1 MIKSMTGYGR
11 AESTINDKKVAIE
24 IKSLNHRFLEI
35 FVRLPGSFSALEPE
49 IKRKVTDRFARGRI
63 EVNIRR
69 DSDQSAGAEGQ
80 LEVNM
85 PLVRNYY
92 GMLTSLKR
100 EFHLKDE
107 ITLGLLLGI
116 KDAVTIAETE
126 IDLVQV
132 WGGLQVILEEAMVN
146 LENMRAQEGEIIGKD
161 LQDRL
166 GLLDSYLQMI
176 KAKAPQVVAEYQKR
190 LSERV
195 KELMGSFP
203 VDEARLAQEVAIM
216 AERSDI
222 TEEIVRFQS
231 HLIQMDSIIMKSTEA
246 VGRKIDFLLQEMNR
260 EANTIG
266 SKSPDAEISRIVVD
280 IKTELSRL
288 REQVQNIE

>member
-11 AESTINDKKVAIE
+11 AEAIINDKKVSIE

-35 FVRLPGSFSALEPE
+35 FVRLPGVFSPLEPE
-49 IKRKVTDRFARGRI
+49 VKRKLTDRFARGRI
-63 EVNIRR
+63 EVSIRR
-69 DSDQSAGAEGQ
+69 DSDQSANAEGR
-80 LEVNM
+80 LELNM
-85 PLVRNYY
+85 PLIRNYY
-92 GMLTSLKR
+92 GMLSNLKQ
-100 EFHLKDE
+100 EFQLKDE
-107 ITLGLLLGI
+107 INLGLLLGI
-116 KDAVTIAETE
+116 KDAVIVAETE
-126 IDLVQV
+126 IDLAQV
-132 WGGLQVILEEAMVN
+132 WERLQVILEDAMAG

-161 LQDRL
+161 LQGRL
-166 GLLDSYLQMI
+166 GLLDSFLKSI
-176 KAKAPQVVAEYQKR
+176 KIKAPQVVAEYQKR

-195 KELMGSFP
+195 KDLMGNFP
-203 VDEARLAQEVAIM
+203 VDDARLAQEVAIM
-216 AERSDI
+216 AERCDI

-231 HLIQMDSIIMKSTEA
+231 HLIQMDSIMRSNEA

-266 SKSPDAEISRIVVD
+266 SKSPDAEISQMVVD

>member
-11 AESTINDKKVAIE
+11 AEAIINDKKVSIE

-35 FVRLPGSFSALEPE
+35 FVRLPGVFSPLETE
-49 IKRKVTDRFARGRI
+49 VKRKLTDRFARGRI
-63 EVNIRR
+63 EVSIRR
-69 DSDQSAGAEGQ
+69 DSDQNANAEGR
-80 LEVNM
+80 LELNM
-85 PLVRNYY
+85 PLIRNYY
-92 GMLTSLKR
+92 GMLSNLKQ
-100 EFHLKDE
+100 EFQLKDE
-107 ITLGLLLGI
+107 INLGLLLGI
-116 KDAVTIAETE
+116 KDAVTVAETE
-126 IDLVQV
+126 IDLAQV
-132 WGGLQVILEEAMVN
+132 WEHLQVILENAMGN

-161 LQDRL
+161 LQGRL
-166 GLLDSYLQMI
+166 GLLDSFLKTI
-176 KAKAPQVVAEYQKR
+176 KNKAPQVVAEYQRR

-195 KELMGSFP
+195 KDLMGNFP
-203 VDEARLAQEVAIM
+203 IDDARLAQEVAIM
-216 AERSDI
+216 AERCDI

-231 HLIQMDSIIMKSTEA
+231 HLIQMDSIMRSNEA

-266 SKSPDAEISRIVVD
+266 SKSPDAEISQIVVD

>member
-11 AESTINDKKVAIE
+11 SESIINDKKVSIE

-35 FVRLPGSFSALEPE
+35 FVRLPGVFSPLEPE
-49 IKRKVTDRFARGRI
+49 VKRKITDRFARGRI
-63 EVNIRR
+63 EVSIRR
-69 DSDQSAGAEGQ
+69 DSDQSANAEGR
-80 LEVNM
+80 LELNM
-85 PLVRNYY
+85 PLIRNYY
-92 GMLTSLKR
+92 SMLSNLKQ
-100 EFHLKDE
+100 EFQLKDE
-107 ITLGLLLGI
+107 IDLGLLLGI
-116 KDAVTIAETE
+116 KDAVIIAEAE
-126 IDLVQV
+126 IDLAQI
-132 WGGLQVILEEAMVN
+132 WEHLQVILEDAMTS
-146 LENMRAQEGEIIGKD
+146 LESMRAQEGEIIGKD

-166 GLLDSYLQMI
+166 GLLDSFLKRI
-176 KAKAPQVVAEYQKR
+176 KNKAPQVVSEYQKR

-195 KELMGSFP
+195 KELMGNFP

-216 AERSDI
+216 AERCDI

-231 HLIQMDSIIMKSTEA
+231 HLIQMDSIMGSNEA

-266 SKSPDAEISRIVVD
+266 SKSPDAEISQIVVE

>member
-11 AESTINDKKVAIE
+11 AEAIINDKKVSIE
-24 IKSLNHRFLEI
+24 IKSLNHRFLEV
-35 FVRLPGSFSALEPE
+35 FVRLPGVFSPLEPE
-49 IKRKVTDRFARGRI
+49 VKRKITDRFARGRL
-63 EVNIRR
+63 EVSIRR
-69 DSDQSAGAEGQ
+69 DADQSANAEGR
-80 LEVNM
+80 LELNM
-85 PLVRNYY
+85 PLIRNYY
-92 GMLTSLKR
+92 GMLSNLKQ
-100 EFHLKDE
+100 EYQLKDE

-116 KDAVTIAETE
+116 KDAVTVAETE
-126 IDLVQV
+126 IDLAQV
-132 WGGLQVILEEAMVN
+132 WESLQAILGDAMDS

-161 LQDRL
+161 LQGRL
-166 GLLDSYLQMI
+166 GLLASFLERI
-176 KAKAPQVVAEYQKR
+176 KGKAPQVVAEYQKR

-195 KELMGSFP
+195 TELMGNFP
-203 VDEARLAQEVAIM
+203 VDDARLAQEVAIM
-216 AERSDI
+216 AERCDI

-231 HLIQMDSIIMKSTEA
+231 HLIQMDSIMKSNEA

-266 SKSPDAEISRIVVD
+266 SKSPDAEISQIVVD

>member
-11 AESTINDKKVAIE
+11 AEAIINDKKVSIE

-35 FVRLPGSFSALEPE
+35 FVRLPGVFSPLEPE
-49 IKRKVTDRFARGRI
+49 VKRKVTDRFARGRI
-63 EVNIRR
+63 EVSIRR
-69 DSDQSAGAEGQ
+69 DADQSANSEGR
-80 LEVNM
+80 LELNM
-85 PLVRNYY
+85 PLIRNYY
-92 GMLTSLKR
+92 GMLSALKQ
-100 EFHLKDE
+100 EFQLKDE
-107 ITLGLLLGI
+107 INLGLLLGI
-116 KDAVTIAETE
+116 KDAVTVAETE
-126 IDLVQV
+126 IDLAQV
-132 WGGLQVILEEAMVN
+132 WGSLQAVLEEAMDN
-146 LENMRAQEGEIIGKD
+146 LENMRAQEGGIIGKD

-166 GLLDSYLQMI
+166 GLLDSFLMRI
-176 KAKAPQVVAEYQKR
+176 RDKSPQVVSEYQKR

-195 KELMGSFP
+195 KDLMGNFP

-231 HLIQMDSIIMKSTEA
+231 HLIQMDSIMRSNEA
-246 VGRKIDFLLQEMNR
+246 IGRKIDFLLQEMNR

-266 SKSPDAEISRIVVD
+266 SKSPDAEISQIVVD

-288 REQVQNIE
+288 REQIQNIE

>member
-11 AESTINDKKVAIE
+11 AEAIINDKKVSIE

-35 FVRLPGSFSALEPE
+35 FVRLPGVFSPLETE
-49 IKRKVTDRFARGRI
+49 VKRKITDRFARGRL
-63 EVNIRR
+63 EVSIRR
-69 DSDQSAGAEGQ
+69 DADQSASAEGR
-80 LEVNM
+80 LELNM
-85 PLVRNYY
+85 PLIRNYY
-92 GMLTSLKR
+92 GMLSSLKE

-107 ITLGLLLGI
+107 INLGLLLGI
-116 KDAVTIAETE
+116 KDAVTVAEAE
-126 IDLVQV
+126 IDLAQV
-132 WGGLQVILEEAMVN
+132 WQSLQAILEDAMDG
-146 LENMRAQEGEIIGKD
+146 LEKMRAQEGEIIGQD
-161 LQDRL
+161 LRARL
-166 GLLDSYLQMI
+166 GLLGSFLKRI
-176 KAKAPQVVAEYQKR
+176 KSKAPEVVAEYQKR
-190 LSERV
+190 LTERV
-195 KELMGSFP
+195 QELMGNFP
-203 VDEARLAQEVAIM
+203 VDDARLAQEVAIM

-231 HLIQMDSIIMKSTEA
+231 HLIQMDSIMQSNEA

-266 SKSPDAEISRIVVD
+266 SKSPDAEISQIVVD

>member
-11 AESTINDKKVAIE
+11 AEAIISDKKVSIE

-35 FVRLPGSFSALEPE
+35 FVRLPGVFSPLEPE
-49 IKRKVTDRFARGRI
+49 VKRKLTDRFARGRI
-63 EVNIRR
+63 EVSIRR
-69 DSDQSAGAEGQ
+69 DSDQSANAEGR
-80 LEVNM
+80 LELNM
-85 PLVRNYY
+85 PLIRNYY
-92 GMLTSLKR
+92 GMLSNLKQ
-100 EFHLKDE
+100 EFQLKDE
-107 ITLGLLLGI
+107 INLGLLLGI
-116 KDAVTIAETE
+116 KDAVIVAETE
-126 IDLVQV
+126 IDLAQV
-132 WGGLQVILEEAMVN
+132 WERLQVILEDAMAG

-161 LQDRL
+161 LQGRL
-166 GLLDSYLQMI
+166 GLLDSFLKSI
-176 KAKAPQVVAEYQKR
+176 KIKAPQVVAEYQKR

-195 KELMGSFP
+195 KDLMGNFP
-203 VDEARLAQEVAIM
+203 VDDTRLAQEVAIM
-216 AERSDI
+216 AERCDI

-231 HLIQMDSIIMKSTEA
+231 HLIQMDSIMRSNEA

-266 SKSPDAEISRIVVD
+266 SKSPDAEISQMVVD

>member
-11 AESTINDKKVAIE
+11 AEAIITDKKVSIE

-35 FVRLPGSFSALEPE
+35 FVRLPGVYSSLEPE
-49 IKRKVTDRFARGRI
+49 VKRKITDRFARGRI
-63 EVNIRR
+63 EVSIRR
-69 DSDQSAGAEGQ
+69 DSDQSANSDSR
-80 LEVNM
+80 LELNM
-85 PLVRNYY
+85 PLIRNYY
-92 GMLTSLKR
+92 GMLSSLKQ
-100 EFHLKDE
+100 EFQLKDE
-107 ITLGLLLGI
+107 IGLGLLLGI
-116 KDAVTIAETE
+116 KDAVTVAETE

-132 WGGLQVILEEAMVN
+132 WESMQAILEEAMDN
-146 LENMRAQEGEIIGKD
+146 LESMRAQEGEIIGRD
-161 LQDRL
+161 LRDRL
-166 GLLDSYLQMI
+166 GLLDSFLKKI
-176 KAKAPQVVAEYQKR
+176 REKSPQVVSEYQRR

-195 KELMGSFP
+195 KELMGNFP

-231 HLIQMDSIIMKSTEA
+231 HLIQMDSIMKSNEA

-266 SKSPDAEISRIVVD
+266 SKSPDAEISQIVVD

>member
-11 AESTINDKKVAIE
+11 AEAIINDKKVSIE

-35 FVRLPGSFSALEPE
+35 FVRLPGVFSPLEPE
-49 IKRKVTDRFARGRI
+49 VKRKITDRFARGRI
-63 EVNIRR
+63 EVSIRR
-69 DSDQSAGAEGQ
+69 DSDQSANAEGR
-80 LEVNM
+80 LELNM
-85 PLVRNYY
+85 PLIRNYF
-92 GMLTSLKR
+92 GMLSSLKQ
-100 EFHLKDE
+100 EFQLKDE

-116 KDAVTIAETE
+116 KDAVMVAEAE
-126 IDLVQV
+126 IDLAQV
-132 WGGLQVILEEAMVN
+132 WERLQVILEDAMYS

-166 GLLDSYLQMI
+166 GLLDSFLKRI
-176 KAKAPQVVAEYQKR
+176 KNKAPQVVAEYQKR

-195 KELMGSFP
+195 QELMGNFP
-203 VDEARLAQEVAIM
+203 VDDARLAQEVAIM
-216 AERSDI
+216 AERCDI

-231 HLIQMDSIIMKSTEA
+231 HLIQMDSIMRSNEA

-266 SKSPDAEISRIVVD
+266 SKSPDAEISQIVVD